1 MTSIE
6 IAKITTFSGLDT
18 FLTENSGIFQN
29 NIAFNTER
37 SDFATGLVQ
46 VKTLATAL
54 SVDNTAYNAQKLQ
67 AKQDMAILAASLAG
81 FAQVV
86 LYKSGKKLEGSQLH
100 VSITDYLQASDPEA
114 KALAQSNHDLL
125 NASIADLSPN
135 YVTAADLTE
144 LQAKI
149 DTFNNIHGTSTTVHK
164 GAPEQRKNFKNA
176 IQYLDTKIVFL
187 RMLGRKFMASNPDF
201 YSQLIKQST
210 FISTHVHHTTL
221 SITIRSKADNSI
233 IPNATATLNNSTKTG
248 ISDATGLISINKIR
262 RGTAI
267 LTVKANGFE
276 DYSCNIHIVNGHDNS
291 LDILI

>member
-6 IAKITTFSGLDT
+6 VAKITTFSGLDT

-37 SDFATGLVQ
+37 TDFTTGFMQ

-54 SVDNTAYNAQKLQ
+54 SVDSTAYSAQKLQ
-67 AKQDMAILAASLAG
+67 AKRDMAILAASLAG

-125 NASIADLSPN
+125 NASIADLTPD
-135 YVTAADLTE
+135 YVTAADLTD

-149 DTFNNIHGTSTTVHK
+149 DTFNNIHGASTTVHQ
-164 GAPEQRKNFKNA
+164 GTTELRRNFKNA
-176 IQYLDTKIVFL
+176 IQYLDTKIVIL
-187 RMLGRKFMASNPDF
+187 RMLGRRFMDSNPDF
-201 YSQLIKQST
+201 YNQLLKQST
-210 FISTHVHHTTL
+210 FVSVHVHHTTL
-221 SITIRSKADNSI
+221 SITIKSKADNSI
-233 IPNATATLNNSTKTG
+233 IPNATAMLSNSTKTG
-248 ISDATGLISINKIR
+248 ISDATGLITFNKIR
-262 RGTAI
+262 RGAAI

-276 DYSCNIHIVNGHDNS
+276 DYSCNIHIVNGHDNP
-291 LDILI
+291 LDLLI